1 MNISE
6 YFTLEELTYSSTA
19 KSKGID
25 NTPKGQDLENL
36 KYTASQMEVVRDV
49 LNSPISISS
58 GFRCDALNKAVGGSS
73 TSAHQKGLA
82 VDFTCKRYGDTKKV
96 VQALLEASRAKQL
109 TFDQLILE
117 SPDTPNSWVH
127 IGFKQD
133 GKDQRGEVLTMN
145 KVNGKSVY
153 SKGVN

>member
-1 MNISE
+1 MNLTE
-6 YFTLEELTYSSTA
+6 NFTLEELTFSSTA

-25 NTPKGQDLENL
+25 NTPKGQDLVNL
-36 KYTASQMEVVRDV
+36 KFTALQMEIVRDI

-58 GFRCDALNKAVGGSS
+58 GFRCASLNKVVGGSS
-73 TSAHQKGLA
+73 TSAHLQGLA
-82 VDFTCKRYGDTKKV
+82 VDFTCKGYGDTKKV
-96 VQALLEASRAKQL
+96 VQALLEASRGKQL
-109 TFDQLILE
+109 AFDQLILE

-133 GKDQRGEVLTMN
+133 GKGQRGEVLTMN

-153 SKGVN
+153 SKGIK

>member
-6 YFTLEELTYSSTA
+6 HFTLEELTFSATA

-36 KYTASQMEVVRDV
+36 KYTASQMEIVRNI
-49 LNSPISISS
+49 LKFPISVSS
-58 GFRCDALNKAVGGSS
+58 GFRCEALNKAVGGAS

-82 VDFTCKRYGDTKKV
+82 VDFTCKGYGDTRKV
-96 VQALLEASRAKQL
+96 VQALLEAYRVKELA
-109 TFDQLILE
+109 FDQLILE
-117 SPDTPNSWVH
+117 DPSSPSSWVH
-127 IGFKQD
+127 IGFRQE
-133 GKDQRGEVLTMN
+133 GKNQRGEVLAMN